1 MKIQTLE
8 KLNNET
14 NNDLKSAKDE
24 IVNLNSQINKIKEEK
39 EKIENDSQKKLNV

>member
-1 MKIQTLE
+1 MKIKTLE

-14 NNDLKSAKDE
+14 NNDLKCAKDE